1 MIMNIKSRLIQIIF
15 TLFGLSVLIFFL
27 ARVIP
32 GDPARLALG
41 PEATQEQVEDLR
53 HKLGLDKPL
62 PYQYWEFLKGLAHGK
77 MGISL
82 ITKRDV
88 SKDIKDRLPAT
99 LELIIF
105 AMTFSVIV
113 GVPLGIVAALK
124 KDKFLDNFTR
134 VFAFSGVSFPRF
146 WIGIMFQLIF
156 AYALSLLP
164 LTGRISGDPPTHITG
179 FYVLDSL
186 LTLNFSA
193 LWDALLH
200 LALPVLTLSL
210 SPIAQITRLIRANMV
225 EQMRKDYTLAL
236 RVNGLPENLNIY
248 KYMLKNAF
256 TSTLTIIGLLFGWLL
271 GNAFVV
277 ETVFAWPG
285 MARYGINS
293 VIRKDFNAVV
303 GVTLVVG
310 ITYVII
316 NLIVDILYR
325 YLDPRI
331 GLEK

>member
-1 MIMNIKSRLIQIIF
+1 MNIKSRLIQILL
-15 TLFGLSVLIFFL
+15 TLFGLSILIFFL
-27 ARVIP
+27 ARVMP

-41 PEATQEQVEDLR
+41 PEATREQVEELR

-62 PYQYWEFLKGLAHGK
+62 PYQYIEFLKGLARGK

-88 SKDIKDRLPAT
+88 AKDIKERLPAT

-105 AMTFSVIV
+105 AMTFSILV
-113 GVPLGIVAALK
+113 GVPLGIISALR

-164 LTGRISGDPPTHITG
+164 LTGRISGNPPIHITG
-179 FYVLDSL
+179 FYVLDSI

-193 LWDALLH
+193 LEDSLIH
-200 LALPVLTLSL
+200 LILPVFTLSL
-210 SPIAQITRLIRANMV
+210 SPIAQITRLIRANMI

-303 GVTLVVG
+303 GVTLIVG

-316 NLIVDILYR
+316 NFIVDILYR

-331 GLEK
+331 GIEK

>member
-1 MIMNIKSRLIQIIF
+1 MNVKSRLLQIIF
-15 TLFGLSVLIFFL
+15 TLVGLSILIFFL
-27 ARVIP
+27 ARVMP

-62 PYQYWEFLKGLAHGK
+62 PYQYLEFLKGLFHGK

-88 SKDIKDRLPAT
+88 AKDIKERLPAT

-105 AMTFSVIV
+105 AMTFSVLI
-113 GVPLGIVAALK
+113 GVPLGIISALK

-164 LTGRISGDPPTHITG
+164 LTGRISGTPPTHITG
-179 FYVLDSL
+179 FYTLDSI

-193 LWDALLH
+193 LKDTLLH

-210 SPIAQITRLIRANMV
+210 SPIAQITRLIRANMI
-225 EQMRKDYTLAL
+225 EQMRKDYTLTM

-331 GLEK
+331 GIEK

>member
-1 MIMNIKSRLIQIIF
+1 MNIKNRLIQILF
-15 TLFGLSVLIFFL
+15 TLFGLSILIFFL
-27 ARVIP
+27 ARVMP

-41 PEATQEQVEDLR
+41 PEATKEQVEDLR

-62 PYQYWEFLKGLAHGK
+62 PYQYIEFLKGLAHGK

-88 SKDIKDRLPAT
+88 AKDIKERLPAT

-105 AMTFSVIV
+105 AMAFSVLV
-113 GVPLGIVAALK
+113 GVPLGIISALR

-164 LTGRISGDPPTHITG
+164 LTGRISGKPPVHITG

-186 LTLNFSA
+186 LTFNFFA
-193 LWDALLH
+193 LKDTLLH

-210 SPIAQITRLIRANMV
+210 SPIAQITRLIRANMI

-303 GVTLVVG
+303 GVTLIVG

-316 NLIVDILYR
+316 NFIVDILYR
-325 YLDPRI
+325 HLDPRI
-331 GLEK
+331 GIEK

>member
-1 MIMNIKSRLIQIIF
+1 MNIKSRLIQIIF
-15 TLFGLSVLIFFL
+15 TLFGLSILIFFL
-27 ARVIP
+27 ARVMP

-41 PEATQEQVEDLR
+41 PEATREQVEELR

-62 PYQYWEFLKGLAHGK
+62 PYQYIEFLKGLARGK

-88 SKDIKDRLPAT
+88 AKDIKERLPAT

-105 AMTFSVIV
+105 AMTFSILV
-113 GVPLGIVAALK
+113 GVPLGIISALR

-164 LTGRISGDPPTHITG
+164 LTGRISENPPIHITG
-179 FYVLDSL
+179 FYVLDSI

-193 LWDALLH
+193 LEDSLIH
-200 LALPVLTLSL
+200 LMLPVFTLSL
-210 SPIAQITRLIRANMV
+210 SPIAQITRLIRANMI

-303 GVTLVVG
+303 GVTLIVG

-316 NLIVDILYR
+316 NFIVDILYR

-331 GLEK
+331 GIEK